1 VANAGVVDS
10 GGEEGASMA
19 AQWEDL
25 HDSAV
30 GRCPRRR
37 GGRTSTAMERVD
49 GSEEDVTSDFKRK
62 TECISYVRRD
72 QNYTHMIENRL

>member
-1 VANAGVVDS
+1 
-10 GGEEGASMA
+10 MA

-30 GRCPRRR
+30 GGCPRRC

-49 GSEEDVTSDFKRK
+49 GSGEDVTSDFTRK
-62 TECISYVRRD
+62 TECISYVRQD
-72 QNYTHMIENRL
+72 HNYTHKIDNRV